1 MNLGSPFGEEDVRK
15 LRLGQTVFLSGVVHT
30 ARDEAHARMLEL
42 LRRGDPLPFDLKG
55 GTIYHCG
62 PIMERHGDDW
72 KAIAAGPTT
81 SARMDGM
88 QAEVIER
95 TGVRAIIGKGGM
107 SREVLEAMARHGC
120 VYLAYTGGAAVL
132 AARSVTEVVRE
143 HWSDLGMAEAVW
155 ELRMRDFGPLVVA
168 MDCHGGSLYQQVEVK
183 VNTERQRMLLRL

>member
-1 MNLGSPFGEEDVRK
+1 MNIESPLREEDVRK
-15 LRLGQTVFLSGVVHT
+15 LRVGQTVFLSGVVHT
-30 ARDEAHARMLEL
+30 ARDEAHARMLVL

-95 TGVRAIIGKGGM
+95 TGVRAIIGKGGL

-155 ELRMRDFGPLVVA
+155 ELHMREFGPLVVA
-168 MDCHGGSLYQQVEVK
+168 MDCHGGSLYQEVEVK
-183 VNTERQRMLLRL
+183 VKNERERMIRGL

>member
-1 MNLGSPFGEEDVRK
+1 MNIGSPLKEEDVRM
-15 LRLGQTVFLSGVVHT
+15 LRLGQTVSLSGVVHT

-132 AARSVTEVVRE
+132 AARSVAEVVRE

-155 ELRMRDFGPLVVA
+155 ELRMQDFGPLVVA
-168 MDCHGGSLYQQVEVK
+168 MDCHGGSLYQEVEAK
-183 VNTERQRMLLRL
+183 VNNKRERMMRDL

>member
-1 MNLGSPFGEEDVRK
+1 MKIDSPLREEVVRR
-15 LRLGQTVFLSGVVHT
+15 LRVGQTVSLSGVVHT

-55 GTIYHCG
+55 GAIYHCG
-62 PIMERHGDDW
+62 PIMERQGDGW
-72 KAIAAGPTT
+72 RVIAAGPTT

-107 SREVLEAMARHGC
+107 SRPVLEAMAQHGC

-132 AARSVTEVVRE
+132 AAKSVKEVVRE

-155 ELRMRDFGPLVVA
+155 EFRMQDFGPLVVA
-168 MDCHGGSLYQQVEVK
+168 MDCHGGSLYQEVEAK
-183 VNTERQRMLLRL
+183 VSGESERMLRAL

>member
-1 MNLGSPFGEEDVRK
+1 MNIELPLGEDVRK
-15 LRLGQTVFLSGVVHT
+15 LRLGQTVYLSGVVHT

-42 LRRGDPLPFDLKG
+42 LRRGDSLPFDLKG
-55 GTIYHCG
+55 GAIYHCG
-62 PIMERHGDDW
+62 PIMERHGDQW

-107 SREVLEAMARHGC
+107 SRAVLDAMARHGC
-120 VYLAYTGGAAVL
+120 AYLAYTGGAAVL

-155 ELRMRDFGPLVVA
+155 ELRMREFGPLVVA
-168 MDCHGGSLYQQVEVK
+168 MDCHGGSLYQQVEAK
-183 VNTERQRMLLRL
+183 VNNERERMLPNL

>member
-1 MNLGSPFGEEDVRK
+1 MNIESPLREDDVRK
-15 LRLGQTVFLSGVVHT
+15 LRLGQTVYLSGVVHT

-55 GTIYHCG
+55 GAIYHCG
-62 PIMERHGDDW
+62 PIMERYGDRW
-72 KAIAAGPTT
+72 RAIAAGPTT

-183 VNTERQRMLLRL
+183 VNNERERMLLGL

>member
-1 MNLGSPFGEEDVRK
+1 MNIGSPFSEEDVRK

-42 LRRGDPLPFDLKG
+42 LRRGDLLPFDLKG

-81 SARMDGM
+81 SARMDSM

-132 AARSVTEVVRE
+132 AARCVTEVVRE

-155 ELRMRDFGPLVVA
+155 ELRMQDFGPLVVA

-183 VNTERQRMLLRL
+183 VNNERDRMMRDL